1 VGTPVFIY
9 SEQQLLK
16 NVARIKDAA
25 RTAGIEQRIEL
36 YIPFFPNSNPH
47 VLRALQ
53 SAGVGL
59 LMHVPGEYKLLPRFG
74 FNKFIVSPGHVSD
87 DEIGFWAQKG
97 YPTFLSSLDEADY
110 WLRNSSAPISVRI
123 DSLGS
128 EKPGIKIGQ
137 LQTLTDALRS
147 HGRSVECFEVY

>member
-1 VGTPVFIY
+1 MMRENGANSDQSNKRLVHSWLGTTNLRPIAKHVGTPVFIY

-59 LMHVPGEYKLLPRFG
+59 LMQVPGEYKLLPRFG

-110 WLRNSSAPISVRI
+110 WLRNSS
-123 DSLGS
+123 
-128 EKPGIKIGQ
+128 
-137 LQTLTDALRS
+137 
-147 HGRSVECFEVY
+147 